1 MAAGG
6 DDDTGAMRRQ
16 LQKESAKTPNGAAFR
31 WAVGAAPNGFLEL
44 QLQSLPLPAALVNG
58 KPMLRQDDI
67 AVVVIKA
74 WQIQNEAF
82 DKIGGLAGPVPV
94 LFTAQP
100 EELRTKIERDPDSFF
115 AELNKFMARY
125 KHSFLVKSRTIILI
139 PSGIFPFCCSL
150 RIRILL
156 YPHGYIPINSD
167 PVPFKFFYWY
177 ICFSLR
183 ENSDPIPLYLLRY
196 ISINFGSGTGSVPLS
211 LKNLISL
218 LLSSFFQPSPQLNI

>member
-100 EELRTKIERDPDSFF
+100 EELR
-115 AELNKFMARY
+115 
-125 KHSFLVKSRTIILI
+125 
-139 PSGIFPFCCSL
+139 SGRGRS
-150 RIRILL
+150 
-156 YPHGYIPINSD
+156 
-167 PVPFKFFYWY
+167 
-177 ICFSLR
+177 
-183 ENSDPIPLYLLRY
+183 
-196 ISINFGSGTGSVPLS
+196 
-211 LKNLISL
+211 
-218 LLSSFFQPSPQLNI
+218 

>member
-125 KHSFLVKSRTIILI
+125 KHSFWVKSRAIILI
-139 PSGIFPFCCSL
+139 PSGILPLLLFTSDPDSTLPSRVHPYKFGSGTFQIFFL
-150 RIRILL
+150 PVHLFFSSGKSGSYSILSSPL
-156 YPHGYIPINSD
+156 HFLLISD
-167 PVPFKFFYWY
+167 PVPDPFP
-177 ICFSLR
+177 SL
-183 ENSDPIPLYLLRY
+183 
-196 ISINFGSGTGSVPLS
+196 
-211 LKNLISL
+211 
-218 LLSSFFQPSPQLNI
+218 

>member
-74 WQIQNEAF
+74 F

-125 KHSFLVKSRTIILI
+125 KHSFWVKSRAIILI
-139 PSGIFPFCCSL
+139 PSGILPFCCLL
-150 RIRILL
+150 RIRNLL

-167 PVPFKFFYWY
+167 PAPFKFFFTGTFVFLFGK
-177 ICFSLR
+177 IRILFHSIFSVTF
-183 ENSDPIPLYLLRY
+183 
-196 ISINFGSGTGSVPLS
+196 SIKFPS
-211 LKNLISL
+211 L
-218 LLSSFFQPSPQLNI
+218 